1 MARVRLLETEQTDP
15 YIKEAFLKMEAQ
27 NEPIF
32 NLFKTMA
39 HSPRI
44 CRNFLR
50 LGNAILR
57 DEDFPPVLREL
68 AILRVGWLCGSL
80 YEYTKHV
87 EMGKKA
93 GVTQEQIDAI
103 PYWTSATCFNDR
115 ERAVLAY
122 TDESTRLIQIRDET
136 FNAIRAFLS
145 EQQIVKLTVT
155 IGYYGMVSRFL
166 VAMQVDLDPGE
177 TSLMP
182 GIYKY

>member
-1 MARVRLLETEQTDP
+1 VARVRLLETQQADP
-15 YIKEAFLKMEAQ
+15 YIKETFLKIEAQ
-27 NEPIF
+27 KEPIF

-39 HSPRI
+39 HSPRV
-44 CRNFLR
+44 CRNFIR

-57 DEDFPPVLREL
+57 DDDLSPVLREL

-87 EMGKKA
+87 VMGRKA
-93 GVTQEQIDAI
+93 GVRQEQVNAI
-103 PYWTSATCFNDR
+103 PYWTSATCFNEQ

-122 TDESTRLIQIRDET
+122 TDESTRLVQVSDET
-136 FNAIRAFLS
+136 YRAVRAFLS
-145 EQQIVKLTVT
+145 EQEIVKLTVT

-177 TSLMP
+177 KSLMP
-182 GIYKY
+182 GVDKY